1 MKPFGIKQTLHDLLK
16 VDGDVPIL
24 GMVDPVSGGIR
35 SEGKVSYG
43 ISFGF
48 VIELEED
55 AEASVSKESVGRF
68 GENVIE

>member
-1 MKPFGIKQTLHDLLK
+1 MLHDLLK
-16 VDGDVPIL
+16 ADGDVPIL
-24 GMVDPVSGGIR
+24 GMVDPVSGGIWG
-35 SEGKVSYG
+35 EGEVSYG

-55 AEASVSKESVGRF
+55 AEASVRKEIVGRF